1 MVIHA
6 QWIKRNLKLYQ
17 SIATAMM
24 PMHSRTIVIIACEP
38 VDILTRYLQQ
48 TIPLADRQ
56 IFGIGTIT
64 LTAARV
70 REWFTIMSGA
80 GSESKVRSYVLGN
93 ADVPVIAWHDAK
105 INGRPAE
112 DFPVL
117 EEHRALAEQLVSWN
131 RMQHLEASKGGAWF
145 GFAATLTRLTESLV
159 KNKPSIHVL
168 SVYVERFQTCVSVP
182 VTVAAGGIQG
192 LVEVDLSKQEEIA
205 LERAA
210 AENAQETSAI
220 ISLVGPL
227 QLS

>member
-1 MVIHA
+1 M
-6 QWIKRNLKLYQ
+6 KLYQ

-24 PMHSRTIVIIACEP
+24 PIHSRTIVIIACEP